1 MYADD
6 YHSSVSLLLLSLL
19 LLLFF
24 IPSIEKHRH
33 IASMSLGKTERKL
46 HRLGDK
52 LSSIAAAA
60 VTHFTA
66 ATALPL
72 LLAVAFVKKGP
83 CLYIP

>member
-1 MYADD
+1 MQMTTILLCLYCF
-6 YHSSVSLLLLSLL
+6 SLLL

-24 IPSIEKHRH
+24 FPSIEKHRH

-52 LSSIAAAA
+52 LSSIAAA